1 MWHKRLN
8 QHWNKTKSFIH
19 QGYQKLGKW
28 AGEVDRG
35 AGIMR
40 KMFSLAT
47 PMLDDF
53 GGGDIIRK
61 GLMLLVNM
69 TNSNH
74 RYPILIKEQEDMLV
88 LLTKQIYLN
97 NKW

>member
-19 QGYQKLGKW
+19 QGYHQLGKW

-40 KMFSLAT
+40 NMFSLAT

-53 GGGDIIRK
+53 GGGDFIKIKKR
-61 GLMLLVNM
+61 GLMLSVSM

-74 RYPILIKEQEDMLV
+74 GFLI
-88 LLTKQIYLN
+88 
-97 NKW
+97 

>member
-8 QHWNKTKSFIH
+8 EHWNKTKSFIH
-19 QGYQKLGKW
+19 QGYHRLGKF
-28 AGEVDRG
+28 AGEIDRG

-53 GGGDIIRK
+53 GGGDVIKKGIDTIGKYDQFKSQVSDIDQRARK
-61 GLMLLVNM
+61 YGSTVDQAN
-69 TNSNH
+69 
-74 RYPILIKEQEDMLV
+74 IFE
-88 LLTKQIYLN
+88 
-97 NKW
+97 

>member
-1 MWHKRLN
+1 VAQKIESTLE
-8 QHWNKTKSFIH
+8 KTKSFIH
-19 QGYQKLGKW
+19 QGYHQLGKW

-53 GGGDIIRK
+53 GGGDIIKK
-61 GLMLLVNM
+61 GIDAIGKYDQFKSQVSDIDQRARGYASTVDKAN
-69 TNSNH
+69 
-74 RYPILIKEQEDMLV
+74 IFE
-88 LLTKQIYLN
+88 
-97 NKW
+97 

>member
-53 GGGDIIRK
+53 GGGD
-61 GLMLLVNM
+61 
-69 TNSNH
+69 
-74 RYPILIKEQEDMLV
+74 LIKKGVDVIGKYDQFKSQVSDIDQRARGYASTVDKANIFE
-88 LLTKQIYLN
+88 
-97 NKW
+97 

>member
-1 MWHKRLN
+1 M
-8 QHWNKTKSFIH
+8 
-19 QGYQKLGKW
+19 GKW

-53 GGGDIIRK
+53 GGGD
-61 GLMLLVNM
+61 
-69 TNSNH
+69 
-74 RYPILIKEQEDMLV
+74 LIKKGVDVIGKYDKFKSQVSDIDTRARGYASTVDQANISE
-88 LLTKQIYLN
+88 
-97 NKW
+97 

>member
-1 MWHKRLN
+1 MLYKRLAH
-8 QHWNKTKSFIH
+8 HWNKTKAFIH
-19 QGYQKLGKW
+19 QGYHQLGKW

-53 GGGDIIRK
+53 GGGDFIKK
-61 GLMLLVNM
+61 GVDAIGKYNQFKSQVSDIDQRARGYAS
-69 TNSNH
+69 TADKAN
-74 RYPILIKEQEDMLV
+74 IFE
-88 LLTKQIYLN
+88 
-97 NKW
+97 

>member
-1 MWHKRLN
+1 M
-8 QHWNKTKSFIH
+8 
-19 QGYQKLGKW
+19 GKW

-53 GGGDIIRK
+53 GGGDFIKK
-61 GLMLLVNM
+61 GVDAIGKHDQFKSRVSDIDQKARGYA
-69 TNSNH
+69 SNVDQAN
-74 RYPILIKEQEDMLV
+74 IFE
-88 LLTKQIYLN
+88 
-97 NKW
+97 